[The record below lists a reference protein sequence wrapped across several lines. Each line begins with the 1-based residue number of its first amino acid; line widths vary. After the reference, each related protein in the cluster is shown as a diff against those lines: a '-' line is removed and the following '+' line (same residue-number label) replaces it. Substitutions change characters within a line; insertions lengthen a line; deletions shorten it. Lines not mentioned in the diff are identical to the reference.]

1 MSHELSLVGQAW
13 SLDLL
18 DITNFIK
25 HPTGCMTYKTIYKF
39 IVSMKGQNIG
49 DMKSGGGLN

>member
-1 MSHELSLVGQAW
+1 LSHELSLVGQAW